1 MVLATKYEDG
11 FSLHRSE
18 ASLLKDNLG
27 DAMFDVRIPQNVDI
41 AKAAEWS
48 ETPRTFEQ
56 KYGSMANTIKK
67 LGEEFVGK
75 VEVAPCL

>member
-18 ASLLKDNLG
+18 AQLLKDNLG
-27 DAMFDVRIPQNVDI
+27 EAMFDVRIPQHVDI

-48 ETPRTFEQ
+48 ETPRTFDQ
-56 KYGSMANTIKK
+56 KYGAMAPIVKR

-75 VEVAPCL
+75 VELAPAL

>member
-1 MVLATKYEDG
+1 MVLATKYDET

-27 DAMFDVRIPQNVDI
+27 EAMFDVRIPQHVDI

-48 ETPRTFEQ
+48 ETPRTFDQ
-56 KYGSMANTIKK
+56 KYGAMAPIVAK
-67 LGEEFVGK
+67 LGEEFVSK
-75 VEVAPCL
+75 VEVAQAL